1 MVSILHF
8 VVQGTVF
15 SKRNLARSRVNYE
28 FIDICCISGIF
39 VGNQAVHEITTIR
52 ILAVIIICRDGSDLR
67 TLKRIFINSEL
78 VIVIKARLFIFILN
92 LDGNDSR
99 IRKILKLTA
108 DCLSVFFTVI
118 GYNHHDFVGILHFV
132 VENAIA
138 IRRNSN
144 YTVSI
149 NREELGNFFRCIRN
163 IFNRVSKFRPFIF
176 IGSYNLINHGALLR
190 IFNDSKFLIFN

>member
-1 MVSILHF
+1 MCSIRIGYNNISQSRTILILAIIVFCSNNADFSILN
-8 VVQGTVF
+8 G
-15 SKRNLARSRVNYE
+15 
-28 FIDICCISGIF
+28 
-39 VGNQAVHEITTIR
+39 
-52 ILAVIIICRDGSDLR
+52 
-67 TLKRIFINSEL
+67 IFINREHRIL
-78 VIVIKARLFIFILN
+78 VREFRLFRFIRN
-92 LDGNDSR
+92 LDGDYGC